1 MLKEIRFRL
10 AIKEEILE
18 SKGGE
23 ALAQAAQR
31 SCLNPGS
38 AQGQVRQGSEQSG
51 LEEGIPAHGRGL
63 EQDDL

>member
-31 SCLNPGS
+31 NCLNPGS
-38 AQGQVRQGSEQSG
+38 AQGQVR
-51 LEEGIPAHGRGL
+51 
-63 EQDDL
+63 